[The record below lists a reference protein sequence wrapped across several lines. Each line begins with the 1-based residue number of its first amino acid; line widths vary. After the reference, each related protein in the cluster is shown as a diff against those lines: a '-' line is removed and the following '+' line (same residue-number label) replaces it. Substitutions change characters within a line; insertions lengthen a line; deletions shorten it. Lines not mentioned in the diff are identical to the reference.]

1 MNVGPIV
8 CETAL
13 LRVES
18 RSSLGEIGIV
28 EENFE
33 IEGWYLQSLK
43 GREGCN
49 IICYLENIMELL
61 ISFILLKFIN

>member
-18 RSSLGEIGIV
+18 RSSLVEIGII
-28 EENFE
+28 EENVE

-49 IICYLENIMELL
+49 IIYVTG
-61 ISFILLKFIN
+61 